1 MTRRNLIMEN
11 KNLIKEEISVTTNEI
26 PRLMTKLNP
35 PREEGFFD
43 NQRKN
48 KLYDKKKIHCINCEN
63 FEHYVVEC

>member
-48 KLYDKKKIHCINCEN
+48 K
-63 FEHYVVEC
+63 